1 MRPPISPS
9 PGQSTI
15 KWITLGIGLGLLPLL
30 LEQYPLI
37 LLSSALALS
46 IGCLGVNLL
55 MGYTGLLSLGHAG
68 YFGIGAYA
76 GALLVTFGNVRSLE
90 IYLIAGVLAGTA
102 VAAFFGLL
110 CVRTTRIFFS
120 ILTLALA
127 QIVHSL
133 FISGA
138 AFKPFGDTGKGFF
151 LIGSGG
157 LYIPRLTIGG
167 RELAPEAFTVALYY
181 VVLLAFLTCTFL
193 MWRLVNSPF
202 GLSLCAIR
210 DNAARAEFIGIR
222 VRAHRWR
229 AFVFSAAFTAVAG
242 GLSGQLDRQVTPQQ
256 LDWQLSAELVL
267 ACVLGGTRHFSGP
280 IIGACALIALKEVA
294 LRVTDYHLLILGLML
309 VLVVFVLPGGSVDA
323 ARRLR
328 RRLSVGSKT

>member
-1 MRPPISPS
+1 MQPAISS
-9 PGQSTI
+9 SASQRTVG
-15 KWITLGIGLGLLPLL
+15 WIALATSLALLPLAL
-30 LEQYPLI
+30 DPYPVI

-68 YFGIGAYA
+68 YFGLGAYA
-76 GALLVTFGNVRSLE
+76 GALLVTFGDVHSLE
-90 IYLIAGVLAGTA
+90 VYLVAGVLASTA
-102 VAAFFGLL
+102 VAALFGSL

-138 AFKPFGDTGKGFF
+138 AFKPFGDMGKGFF
-151 LIGSGG
+151 LIGNGG

-167 RELAPEAFTVALYY
+167 RELAPEAFTTAMYY
-181 VVLLAFLTCTFL
+181 VVLLAFLTSTFL

-202 GLSLCAIR
+202 GLSLRAIR
-210 DNAARAEFIGIR
+210 DNAVRAEFIGIR
-222 VRAHRWR
+222 VRNHRWR
-229 AFVFSAAFTAVAG
+229 TLVFSAAFTAVAG

-280 IIGACALIALKEVA
+280 IIGAWALIALKEVA
-294 LRVTDYHLLILGLML
+294 LHVTDYHLLILGLML
-309 VLVVFVLPGGSVDA
+309 VLIVLVLPAGAVDA
-323 ARRLR
+323 ALRLR
-328 RRLSVGSKT
+328 RRFSIRSKT